1 MNPHSIRPQ
10 IALILAALIAAPT
23 LHAQQDAPPVDVGQL
38 LQALRTLR
46 EQQTAQVK
54 TQKQNALQQIS
65 AVANSPERAIQFWE
79 EAIRATQFDGM
90 AKEGAQFRAWK
101 EGEGETLKDRLV
113 ANAVHLHLTWLALTL
128 QRSSG
133 IPVKDLLPSVVNYTK
148 ELAIDEAAVDALA
161 DELKRER
168 EAAAI
173 APPGGGNRRPQQ
185 PQRKSSDAEIKR
197 AHDNI
202 LKRPLGGSPVVKW
215 MSLNDAIAVPKW
227 ENNPSDFDGIYEK
240 IILPELRAQ
249 RDMRA
254 LEYWDIKLKKE
265 ADAATRSKLAYEVE
279 KFNTQRR
286 PALLWS
292 RAQELALLGQ
302 KNRAVGEMFTLI
314 KTYPTHPN
322 AGDWI
327 TALEQALMPPAPAP
341 AAEVPGTA
349 TAPAK

>member
-1 MNPHSIRPQ
+1 MHPHSIRPRT
-10 IALILAALIAAPT
+10 ALLLAALLAAPP

-46 EQQTAQVK
+46 EQQTVQVK

-65 AVANSPERAIQFWE
+65 AVANSPERAILFWE
-79 EAIRATQFDGM
+79 EAIRTTQFDGM
-90 AKEGAQFRAWK
+90 TKEGAQFRAWK
-101 EGEGETLKDRLV
+101 EGEGEALKERAV

-133 IPVKDLLPSVVNYTK
+133 AEVKDLLPAIVNYTK
-148 ELAIDEAAVDALA
+148 ELSVDEAMMDALS
-161 DELKRER
+161 DEMKKER

-173 APPGGGNRRPQQ
+173 APPGGGNRRNQQ
-185 PQRKSSDAEIKR
+185 PQRRSSDAEIKR

-202 LKRPLGGSPVVKW
+202 LKRNLGASPVVKW
-215 MSLNDAIAVPKW
+215 MNLNEAINVAKW

-249 RDMRA
+249 RDVRA

-286 PALLWS
+286 PTLLWS
-292 RAQELALLGQ
+292 RAEELAQLGQ
-302 KNRAVGEMFTLI
+302 KNRAVGEMFNLI
-314 KTYPTHPN
+314 KTYPAHPS
-322 AGDWI
+322 AGNWI
-327 TALEQALMPPAPAP
+327 TTLEQTLMPPAPAAGAASAAVPP
-341 AAEVPGTA
+341 AN
-349 TAPAK
+349 